1 MAISLKL
8 RLIVGG
14 VVVEG
19 AQVALRDLPKA
30 DQGGA
35 SELMSFL
42 GGAKRV
48 LILQKPVVYA
58 AAGRLESRY
67 LVVRQD
73 QIQACEFVMPESEAG
88 DGVDDFRW
96 EWDD

>member
-1 MAISLKL
+1 MGTSPKL
-8 RLIVGG
+8 QLIVGG

-19 AQVALRDLPKA
+19 AQVALQDLPKT

-35 SELMSFL
+35 SELMDFL

-48 LILQKPVVYA
+48 LILCNPVVYA
-58 AAGRLESRY
+58 ATGLLESQY

-73 QIQACEFVMPESEAG
+73 QIQACEFVASGTAEA
-88 DGVDDFRW
+88 DNVDPFRW